1 MKNVFLE
8 TQLETELAG
17 EKTTLDIKF
26 RAKSAQGLEGSAPLF
41 TLGRMEIICIREW
54 KNISQNLIAN

>member
-41 TLGRMEIICIREW
+41 TLGRMEIICIRE
-54 KNISQNLIAN
+54 